1 VLLARSTGEDRERRP
16 ETVEQLEEVG
26 RAAEAARGDV
36 RGALALAATHASAFP
51 LPGAGSTLRLWESLA
66 TLGSVDLTVARAVEP
81 HVDALAIL
89 AQASAADAGS
99 PVTALADGARTW
111 GVFAAEGPGAR
122 LEARTRPSGIR
133 LSGRKPWCSLASTL
147 SHALVTAWCS
157 EDERALY
164 AVELGAVG
172 VVASE
177 GGWVARGLRDVPSGP
192 VDFDEVPAIPVGGP
206 GWYLARPGFAWGGIG
221 VAAVWYGGAVGIA
234 RRLLAQADTR
244 RLDQIGEAHLG
255 AVDTAL
261 WAARS
266 TLLAAAEAVDGGAAT
281 GSAGSILAQRARQV
295 VARAAEMVLLHADHA
310 MGPAPLALEE
320 EHAARVA
327 DLRLYL
333 RQEHAERDQ
342 AALGAAL
349 VRERADT
356 GASPW

>member
-1 VLLARSTGEDRERRP
+1 MLLARSTGEDGDRRP
-16 ETVEQLEEVG
+16 ETVGQLEDLG
-26 RAAEAARGDV
+26 QAAAAARGDV
-36 RGALALAATHASAFP
+36 HRALALATTHTSAFP

-89 AQASAADAGS
+89 AQASAGDPGS
-99 PVTALADGARTW
+99 PAAALADGARTW

-122 LEARTRPSGIR
+122 LEARTGPNGIR

-164 AVELGAVG
+164 AVELGAAG
-172 VVASE
+172 VVPSE
-177 GGWVARGLRDVPSGP
+177 GGWVAHGLRDVPSGP
-192 VDFDEVPAIPVGGP
+192 VDFHDVAAVPVGGP

-221 VAAVWYGGAVGIA
+221 VAAVWYGGAVGVA
-234 RRLLAQADTR
+234 RRLVAQADTR

-255 AVDTAL
+255 AVDAAL

-266 TLLAAAEAVDGGAAT
+266 TLVAAAEAVDAGAAT
-281 GSAGSILAQRARQV
+281 GLAGAILAQRTRQV
-295 VARAAEMVLLHADHA
+295 VARVAEAVLLHADHA
-310 MGPAPLALEE
+310 LGPAPLALED